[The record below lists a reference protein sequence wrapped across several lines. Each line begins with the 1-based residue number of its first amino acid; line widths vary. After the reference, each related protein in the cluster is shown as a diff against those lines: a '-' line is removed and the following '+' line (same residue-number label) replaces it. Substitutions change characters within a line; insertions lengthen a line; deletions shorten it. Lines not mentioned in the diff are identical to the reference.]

1 MKGQKRVPR
10 VGAADGRWGRG
21 RRGVGDGGDG
31 GGGALE
37 IARAVS
43 GKQQGVPLSWAFL
56 FGVR

>member
-1 MKGQKRVPR
+1 MKGRKRVPR
-10 VGAADGRWGRG
+10 AGAADGRWGRS
-21 RRGVGDGGDG
+21 RRGGG